1 MKEKNKISEL
11 LDRLHQNKLSKKES
25 EHLFS
30 RFRDENP
37 NDDELNEFY
46 LSEWEKSTTVGELPS
61 SGEIWKKTANQL
73 GIYTKNT
80 KNGMKK
86 IYQLSFMKYAA
97 VFIVAFLSAWMLRSI
112 MWNKHAIEPKD
123 QYNSIISVSNG
134 SKSDIQL
141 PDGSV
146 VKLNSGSTLIY
157 PSSFEADNRTVK
169 LEGEG
174 FFTIRKD
181 SLRPFYVNTS
191 NISVKVLG
199 TVFNVKSYADEN
211 TIETILVSGAVAIY
225 NGLKASGKSLYEK
238 PAAMLKPNERATYIK
253 NISKAKS
260 KISYQSGQGQKQT
273 NLIIDKLTDAGTY
286 IAWKD
291 NILKF
296 DNEKFDSI
304 IRRLERWY
312 GVKID
317 LKYPEL
323 NNERFSGQFDSET
336 LEQALNAIAI
346 TEPFAFDIKKN
357 TVIIYKKK

>member
-11 LDRLHQNKLSKKES
+11 LDRLHQNKLTEKQS
-25 EHLFS
+25 EYLFS
-30 RFRDENP
+30 KFKDEDI

-46 LSEWEKSTTVGELPS
+46 LSEWEKSITVGKLPS
-61 SGEIWKKTANQL
+61 SGKIWEKTTNRL
-73 GIYTKNT
+73 GLYPENT
-80 KNGMKK
+80 KTRMKK
-86 IYQLSFMKYAA
+86 IYQLSFMKYAV

-112 MWNKHAIEPKD
+112 IWNKDLIEPKD
-123 QYNSIISVSNG
+123 RHNSIISVSNG

-157 PSSFEADNRTVK
+157 PSSFEANNRTVK

-181 SLRPFYVNTS
+181 SARPFYVNTS

-211 TIETILVSGAVAIY
+211 TIETTLVSGAVEIY
-225 NGLKASGKSLYEK
+225 NDLKASRKPLNEK
-238 PAAMLKPNERATYIK
+238 PVAVLKPNERATYIK
-253 NISKAKS
+253 DVNKAKFGR
-260 KISYQSGQGQKQT
+260 SGQFAQGQKQA

-296 DNEKFDSI
+296 DNEKFDNI

-312 GVKID
+312 GVKVD

-346 TEPFAFDIKKN
+346 TEPFTFDIKRN
-357 TVIIYKKK
+357 TVFIYKKK